1 MNRNSAHFERI
12 IKRVLMEGPGDDI
25 PAPPS
30 GDVIPAPPSQ
40 STVTYNI
47 VGPDGKADLTAYTAE
62 QLKTKNLKAD
72 SYVYNKTLGGWK
84 KIQEVPELSSI
95 ITSTGGDGTNNVND
109 NITMDVPL
117 PGTEKSFM
125 EYCPTAKR
133 SRDSA
138 LNAYNKQ
145 MDAEMLKAADAD
157 AITVIYDKFAGLQG
171 TFDKSRFLKPC
182 MDELR
187 ITLKGRPDQITK
199 YESAVNQWIKKDG
212 KELAK
217 KALSAGGNILLNLA
231 NKALKSK
238 GLGSM
243 KFENTL
249 KKNLK
254 NNLMEVYNQKNRIR

>member
-1 MNRNSAHFERI
+1 MNRSNAHFKRI
-12 IKRVLMEGPGDDI
+12 IKRVLMEDEEI
-25 PAPPS
+25 PVPPS
-30 GDVIPAPPSQ
+30 GDDAPPPPPSQ
-40 STVTYNI
+40 STVTYSI
-47 VGPDGKADLTAYTAE
+47 VGADGKTDPNKYTAE

-72 SYVYNKTLGGWK
+72 SYVFNKTLGAWK

-95 ITSTGGDGTNNVND
+95 IAATAGVDPTNKVGDDVA
-109 NITMDVPL
+109 MDVPIA
-117 PGTEKSFM
+117 GAQKSFM
-125 EYCPTAKR
+125 EYCPTSKK

-145 MDAEMLKAADAD
+145 MDAEMVKAADAD
-157 AITVIYDKFAGLQG
+157 SITTIYDKFAGLQG

-187 ITLKGRPDQITK
+187 ITLKGQPELIGK
-199 YESAVNQWIKKDG
+199 YESAVTQWMKKDG

-217 KALSAGGNILLNLA
+217 KALSAGGNVLLNLA
-231 NKALKSK
+231 NKALKTK
-238 GLGSM
+238 GLGNL

-254 NNLMEVYNQKNRIR
+254 SNLMEVYNQKNMKR